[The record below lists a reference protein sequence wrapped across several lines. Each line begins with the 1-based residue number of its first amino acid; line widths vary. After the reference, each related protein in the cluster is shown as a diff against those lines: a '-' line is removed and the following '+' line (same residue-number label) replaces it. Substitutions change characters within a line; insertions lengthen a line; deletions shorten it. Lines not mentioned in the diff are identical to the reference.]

1 MLGRLIVDHQAA
13 AVLGASL
20 KDNSADTGRAVV
32 LYAALGLIGTVLILG
47 TFLARFSRRDGT

>member
-20 KDNSADTGRAVV
+20 KNNSRDTGIAVI
-32 LYAALGLIGTVLILG
+32 LYAGLGLIGTVLILG
-47 TFLARFSRRDGT
+47 TFRTRFPNGSRS